1 MIKSNMENWKNVE
14 KLVTRDGKVFYPYMY
29 EVSDLGRVRTKKQ
42 RYGRPRKLTGKRVPL
57 EDYRFVNGRPDPAG
71 YMQIDLYDADSVGM
85 KFRTHV
91 IVMQTFVGIP
101 DKGQIVCHYD
111 DIKNNNRLDN
121 LRYGTYKENGLD
133 RVRNS
138 IANSKV

>member
-1 MIKSNMENWKNVE
+1 MENWKNIE

-42 RYGRPRKLTGKRVPL
+42 RYGRPRKSTGKRVPL
-57 EDYRFVNGRPDPAG
+57 EKYRFVNGRPDPVG
-71 YMQIDLYDADSVGM
+71 YMQIDLFDENSVGM
-85 KFRTHV
+85 KFRIHV

-101 DKGQIVCHYD
+101 NKGQIVCHYD

-121 LRYGTYKENGLD
+121 LRYGTYKENGMD

>member
-1 MIKSNMENWKNVE
+1 MIKSNMENWKNIE

-42 RYGRPRKLTGKRVPL
+42 RYGRPRKSTGKRVPL
-57 EDYRFVNGRPDPAG
+57 EKYRFVNGRPDPVG
-71 YMQIDLYDADSVGM
+71 YMQIDLFDENSVGM
-85 KFRTHV
+85 KFRIHV

-101 DKGQIVCHYD
+101 NKGQIVCHYD

-121 LRYGTYKENGLD
+121 LRYGTYKENGMD